1 MINKISFLGKI
12 TPEYNLQTQRST
24 VTKPME
30 CDCFIKST
38 PENAFIK
45 WAEDNNFTQSSA
57 KDVFSQ
63 ENLLGKG
70 FSNSVYRIDGNDNFV
85 LRVTNCAKNH
95 SELDLS
101 KYDLQDTEDKKLKGN
116 YGQCIAT
123 LKGDG
128 AEMPKIEVLRRQNGI
143 ANANPPSSV
152 IYNED
157 GSLRAGEAPY
167 EARERKEHYAQCL
180 QILADMPQ
188 EAYDKV
194 VKQLSEIGELGY
206 KFDYYNSNNFMLDA
220 ENRNIGIIDLEKEDC
235 KHRNDLGNALLALS
249 DLEYLDTYMSKYDS
263 TPTSREE
270 QNLAFKNTIAV
281 IDKYVK
287 ALKNNGVKFS
297 KKCYEP
303 YNQLLDSMPMS
314 FYLGTI
320 NNLEKCQKLIEM
332 GVLD

>member
-1 MINKISFLGKI
+1 MINRISFLGKI
-12 TPEYNLQTQRST
+12 TPKYNLQAQRNT
-24 VTKPME
+24 ATKPME
-30 CDCFIKST
+30 YDCFVKST

-45 WAEDNNFTQSSA
+45 WAKDNNFTQSSA

-70 FSNSVYRIDGNDNFV
+70 FSNSVYKIDGNDDFV
-85 LRVTNCAKNH
+85 LRVTKCAKNH
-95 SELDLS
+95 DELDLS

-116 YGQCIAT
+116 YGQCIAV
-123 LKGDG
+123 LKGNS
-128 AEMPKIEVLRRQNGI
+128 AEMPKIEVLRKQKGI
-143 ANANPPSSV
+143 TNANPPTSV

-157 GSLRAGEAPY
+157 GSLRPGEAPY

-220 ENRNIGIIDLEKEDC
+220 ENGNIGMIDLEKEDREC
-235 KHRNDLGNALLALS
+235 RNDLGNALLALS
-249 DLEYLDTYMSKYDS
+249 DLEYLNTYMSKYDS
-263 TPTSREE
+263 APTSREE
-270 QNLAFKNTIAV
+270 QNLAVKNTITV

-297 KKCYEP
+297 KNGYEF
-303 YNQLLDSMPMS
+303 YAQLLNSMPMS
-314 FYLGTI
+314 FYLGTMDDMKKC
-320 NNLEKCQKLIEM
+320 EKLMEM
-332 GVLD
+332 GVLE